1 MLNGKKRNI
10 RRTQVLGLHSLG
22 LRDFAS
28 TEEAFQVADTLIADN
43 ASEFGHE
50 IQQCRHVSG
59 VALLDRFFY
68 VQGHGKK
75 KTWATKEEQKL
86 ELGGEVT
93 NKNDLAKVT
102 SALEILGPMAK
113 CTGEVKLENPAWAD
127 LGQKIA
133 NLRKQNRIEKI
144 QARVPPA

>member
-1 MLNGKKRNI
+1 M
-10 RRTQVLGLHSLG
+10 LGLHSLG

-28 TEEAFQVADTLIADN
+28 TDEAFQVADTLIADN
-43 ASEFGHE
+43 AWEFGHE
-50 IQQCRHVSG
+50 IQQCTHVSG

-75 KTWATKEEQKL
+75 KTWATKEGQKL
-86 ELGGEVT
+86 DLGGDVK

-102 SALEILGPMAK
+102 SALEILGPMAQSK
-113 CTGEVKLENPAWAD
+113 GEVKIENPAWAE

-133 NLRKQNRIEKI
+133 NPRKQNRIEKI
-144 QARVPPA
+144 QARVPPT